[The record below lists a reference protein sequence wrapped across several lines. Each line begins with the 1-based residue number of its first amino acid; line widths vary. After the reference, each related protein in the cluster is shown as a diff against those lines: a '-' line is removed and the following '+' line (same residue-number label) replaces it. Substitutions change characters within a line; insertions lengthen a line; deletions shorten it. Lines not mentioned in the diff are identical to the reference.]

1 MKKRI
6 LSMLFVLPAFAVS
19 VQAQW
24 VVTDPGNLMQGIV
37 NSVNEIVE
45 TSETAQ
51 NALST

>member
-1 MKKRI
+1 
-6 LSMLFVLPAFAVS
+6 MLFVLPAFMVPVS

-24 VVTDPGNLMQGIV
+24 VVSDPGSLAQGIV
-37 NSVNEIVE
+37 NSVNEMVE

>member
-1 MKKRI
+1 
-6 LSMLFVLPAFAVS
+6 MLFVLSAFIVPAS

-24 VVTDPGNLMQGIV
+24 VVSDPGNLVQGIV

-51 NALST
+51 NALSTW

>member
-24 VVTDPGNLMQGIV
+24 VVSDPGNLVQGIV

>member
-1 MKKRI
+1 MKRRI
-6 LSMLFVLPAFAVS
+6 LSILFVLPAFMAN

-24 VVTDPGNLMQGIV
+24 VVSDPGNMIQGIV